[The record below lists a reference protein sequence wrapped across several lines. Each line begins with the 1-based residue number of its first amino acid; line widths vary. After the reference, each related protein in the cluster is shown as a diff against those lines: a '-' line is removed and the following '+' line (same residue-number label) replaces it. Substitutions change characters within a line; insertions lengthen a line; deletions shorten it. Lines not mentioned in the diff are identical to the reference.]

1 MGVAVEF
8 VWLGGVGLVGVVI
21 FISKPTTVLRLC
33 CVVVEVVTIYICT
46 TCYKYTISISIYCIL
61 CATIN

>member
-33 CVVVEVVTIYICT
+33 CVVVGVVTIYVLPVTNIKFP
-46 TCYKYTISISIYCIL
+46 YPYIAFFVLI
-61 CATIN
+61 